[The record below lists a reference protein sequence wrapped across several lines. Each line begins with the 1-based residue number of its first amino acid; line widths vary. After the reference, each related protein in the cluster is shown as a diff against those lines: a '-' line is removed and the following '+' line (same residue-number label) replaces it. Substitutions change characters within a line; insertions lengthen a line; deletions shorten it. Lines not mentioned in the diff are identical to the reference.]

1 MVNTQYILQL
11 TIVTLNKNVQFFI
24 QEDTKEYKNLF
35 TSDGLCPTLKD
46 LEQIFDNSDD
56 AASGD
61 ETVRLVSVHPS
72 YIILVCSVCCCSKTN
87 RKVVCYLMIKLH
99 CLLDL

>member
-1 MVNTQYILQL
+1 MFSLLQCVPVL
-11 TIVTLNKNVQFFI
+11 Q
-24 QEDTKEYKNLF
+24 DDAKEYKNLF
-35 TSDGLCPTLKD
+35 TSDGLCPTFKD

-72 YIILVCSVCCCSKTN
+72 LFIFI
-87 RKVVCYLMIKLH
+87 
-99 CLLDL
+99 

>member
-1 MVNTQYILQL
+1 MV
-11 TIVTLNKNVQFFI
+11 I

-72 YIILVCSVCCCSKTN
+72 YIILVCSVCCLLPYDKVTLFN
-87 RKVVCYLMIKLH
+87 RFIK
-99 CLLDL
+99 